1 VRSYRVA
8 SDWLLD
14 NMACTGGISA
24 RSVFRKKIWRIREGA
39 SSIHSTLP
47 TGELLFDVAPFFYR
61 RVTNVGVYLSSD
73 LGKRLAVV
81 ITNFQDIGI
90 GDDQLRLGRN
100 LNLLNS
106 LSSCL
111 LITSIT

>member
-1 VRSYRVA
+1 MS
-8 SDWLLD
+8 L
-14 NMACTGGISA
+14 
-24 RSVFRKKIWRIREGA
+24 
-39 SSIHSTLP
+39 
-47 TGELLFDVAPFFYR
+47 PFFYR
-61 RVTNVGVYLSSD
+61 RVTNVGVCVSSD

-106 LSSCL
+106 LCSCL
-111 LITSIT
+111 LNCYNENIHKEKKVLPQV